1 MSPPTAAL
9 TAAAMRSSCLVFGLV
24 ALCLGHPLHP
34 FTSPP
39 EENTA
44 AWQELP
50 DTADSPDTTKASP
63 DAAASP
69 EPLHATG
76 NTKCDPEDES
86 AMRCWATKMMARK
99 MPAPF
104 LCNVSEFVTGQPQH
118 HPALD
123 FRNLKDF
130 VLPADT
136 HLFLYGTSH
145 LRSVRQV
152 LISAAE
158 LHNVQV
164 NTTLRSMSD
173 NCDEHKYGFVGSA
186 ASNLRRRNRG
196 GRDWCGLFG
205 EKIEDAADLI
215 EDSFIAP
222 DGSTSKITT
231 VVNHRQYL
239 VPEHSKML
247 EELLSTAEPKF
258 THGYFTFPHDVPYFD
273 AHCASDSGGPKP
285 NPSKV
290 GDEVEQFCKHATPSC
305 VQSSHIFRV
314 IEEHIPEIGFRGGV
328 AFKHAFGVN
337 SSSSRIHDSYA
348 EHLKPRFGN
357 GKGLE
362 HLAASSAVHA
372 CNAIC
377 MLSPDGR
384 LHDRTDPYSD
394 VHCKPGE
401 GVAIAWEVLRSA
413 GLVSCPKHG
422 PECDSVAS
430 ASIIKSWRRDDAAS
444 SPPVHKAASPS
455 GSPKKSGDEYG
466 ADGSGVLSFDPNDP
480 NIPVREKDETE
491 VREKEVREAV
501 YTGPPV
507 DKMRGSG
514 PHRHFSA

>member
-1 MSPPTAAL
+1 
-9 TAAAMRSSCLVFGLV
+9 MRSPCVVFGLV
-24 ALCLGHPLHP
+24 GLCVGRPLLP

-39 EENTA
+39 EADTA

-50 DTADSPDTTKASP
+50 DDSP

-69 EPLHATG
+69 DSAASPEPVHTTSN
-76 NTKCDPEDES
+76 NTECDPEDES
-86 AMRCWATKMMARK
+86 AMRCWATKMMARQ

-104 LCNVSEFVTGQPQH
+104 LCNISEFATLREQH

-130 VLPADT
+130 VLPADP

-145 LRSVRQV
+145 LRSARHV
-152 LISAAE
+152 LLSAAE
-158 LHNVQV
+158 LFHIEV

-173 NCDEHKYGFVGSA
+173 NCDEHKYGFVGAA

-215 EDSFIAP
+215 EDTFIAP

-305 VQSSHIFRV
+305 VQSSSIFRV
-314 IEEHIPEIGFRGGV
+314 IEEHIPKVGFRGGV

-348 EHLKPRFGN
+348 HHLKPRFGN
-357 GKGLE
+357 GKGEE
-362 HLAASSAVHA
+362 HLPAKEAVHA
-372 CNAIC
+372 CNAVC

-384 LHDRTDPYSD
+384 LHDRADPYAD

-413 GLVSCPKHG
+413 GLVSCPKHCAG
-422 PECDSVAS
+422 LASCPKCDSVSS
-430 ASIIKSWRRDDAAS
+430 ASIIQSWRRDDAAS
-444 SPPVHKAASPS
+444 SKTAVHKAPSPS
-455 GSPKKSGDEYG
+455 TSPKQSGDEYG
-466 ADGSGVLSFDPNDP
+466 AEGSGVLSYDPNDP
-480 NIPVREKDETE
+480 NIPVREADEKE

>member
-1 MSPPTAAL
+1 MRLLSTSCVWLAL
-9 TAAAMRSSCLVFGLV
+9 ACAS
-24 ALCLGHPLHP
+24 GHPLHP

-39 EENTA
+39 DEDA
-44 AWQELP
+44 AALQELP
-50 DTADSPDTTKASP
+50 ETAASQDPAASP

-69 EPLHATG
+69 EPPHATG
-76 NTKCDPEDES
+76 HAKCDPEDEG

-104 LCNVSEFVTGQPQH
+104 LCNVSEFAGQAQH

-123 FRNLKDF
+123 YRNLKDF

-145 LRSVRQV
+145 LRSVRHV
-152 LISAAE
+152 LVSAAE

-173 NCDEHKYGFVGSA
+173 NCDEHKYGFVGAA

-205 EKIEDAADLI
+205 ENIEDAADLI
-215 EDSFIAP
+215 EDTFIAP
-222 DGSTSKITT
+222 DGSTSKITS

-273 AHCASDSGGPKP
+273 AHCASQQGGPKP
-285 NPSKV
+285 DPSKV

-314 IEEHIPEIGFRGGV
+314 IEERIPKVGFRGGV

-348 EHLKPRFGN
+348 KHLKPRFGN
-357 GKGLE
+357 GKGEE
-362 HLAASSAVHA
+362 HLPASLAVHA
-372 CNAIC
+372 CNAVC

-384 LHDRTDPYSD
+384 LHNRAEPYSD

-430 ASIIKSWRRDDAAS
+430 ASIIKSWRRDDSAS
-444 SPPVHKAASPS
+444 SAPVHKASSPS
-455 GSPKKSGDEYG
+455 AAPRKSGDEYG
-466 ADGSGVLSFDPNDP
+466 AQGSGILSYDPDDP
-480 NIPVREKDETE
+480 NIPVRETDQAE

-501 YTGPPV
+501 YNGPPTGNEPPYTGPPV
-507 DKMRGSG
+507 DPMRGSG
-514 PHRHFSA
+514 PHHRHFSA